1 MISFD
6 RTRDDRQRCQHGN
19 PRLLFYSRRK
29 RVKAKNVVRLRV
41 LKAETR
47 KGLEDPRGRSHRCS
61 TTHRALRAYVSCI
74 LFFAE
79 KYRRINYN
87 QISSISNFTTC
98 HINTE
103 TKNDY
108 WLDCSTNIHLISLQR
123 FKYSSTVQSR
133 VLLRLKLAEEK
144 RAENQSS

>member
-61 TTHRALRAYVSCI
+61 TTHRALSVIRKLYFI
-74 LFFAE
+74 L
-79 KYRRINYN
+79 RRE
-87 QISSISNFTTC
+87 IS
-98 HINTE
+98 E
-103 TKNDY
+103 D
-108 WLDCSTNIHLISLQR
+108 
-123 FKYSSTVQSR
+123 
-133 VLLRLKLAEEK
+133 KL
-144 RAENQSS
+144 